1 MHTACGFLFIWLSII
16 IARLNCK
23 HPSECGSG
31 WYILVV
37 VERGWGGRAGVAA
50 ANCGSTRLW
59 SACLA
64 APLHSIRLWC
74 GGLIILDIL
83 LYTVLWTCDLSLT
96 GGGNYQVGESKAT
109 LYFPYIYLHT
119 FFMLVKGNASSAEQG
134 NAIFSTYI
142 YTQICTLYTIIVC
155 FFALL
160 FSRLNTHDT
169 QMVLSPWPYHVID
182 YIGNRHKPVLYI
194 NQKSIIMVVAQFL
207 GWSKVLRECIYL

>member
-37 VERGWGGRAGVAA
+37 VERGWGVRAGVAA
-50 ANCGSTRLW
+50 AKCGSMRFW
-59 SACLA
+59 SARPA
-64 APLHSIRLWC
+64 APLHGIRLWC

-160 FSRLNTHDT
+160 FLPAEYTWHTDGSIPLAISCDRLYRKQT
-169 QMVLSPWPYHVID
+169 QASLV
-182 YIGNRHKPVLYI
+182 HKSEKHNHGGSSVSWL
-194 NQKSIIMVVAQFL
+194 V
-207 GWSKVLRECIYL
+207 